1 MKLLEIGKSQ
11 ITLASHNDDDDDDD
25 DDDDVNSC
33 RQEMK
38 QGDVVDS
45 YRQDQ

>member
-1 MKLLEIGKSQ
+1 VKLLEIGKSQ
-11 ITLASHNDDDDDDD
+11 ITLASHNDDDD

>member
-11 ITLASHNDDDDDDD
+11 ITLASHNDDDD